1 MKKRVV
7 IAILAGLLATSFS
20 VSSVAA
26 ETFDWA
32 DRTLSGP
39 ASADPGD
46 VVRFSSTDDYC
57 GTYDDVADNLSVEYQ
72 LIGDWYTEPTTQRLT
87 IVNELVV
94 LDVVVGNFSGDGEV
108 VIRVKCPVTP
118 EKGIR
123 YTARLSVAG
132 TIGPS
137 GGDPNLLTPEL
148 VFGDTEVAPFSRIV
162 GSGNRPCTGGK
173 ILSRR
178 LFVGGGSG
186 KWETEPSYRVA
197 LKNDIPVFEVLNI
210 GKPIFDADRPGV
222 QSLHAEIICLN
233 NVKDELRYEGIIT
246 VRDNNQPA
254 APNPGNP
261 PVASNVR
268 GAISVDP
275 AQVTEGQRVT
285 ISNTSSSPC
294 AGLVLPYGASGIAS
308 TDQGKIDDSI
318 VRGSESGDAIKPDA
332 SGNWAVGLTFRDGF
346 LGGQDVRRITV
357 TVACASRVNGATSI
371 DFIYQPAAFSVVA
384 RGAQTPATTA
394 GSGAG
399 APATTA
405 GSTGSTPATGS
416 VDPQTGTP
424 VDPQT
429 GGVAAPSPLGGFSI
443 PSGESVDAAGD
454 LILPR
459 AYLDGDTQQ
468 LIEIATGLV
477 IGEYDLVSGQFVD
490 PNTGAVTGIVDP
502 ATGELIDAATG
513 IQIGIST
520 TPPSARDG
528 AALLGLGGD
537 GTADEAADDSGSNTL
552 VIVLAAVAGALLLA
566 VIALVVSRRKKPTLP
581 PPPIA

>member
-20 VSSVAA
+20 ASIVAA
-26 ETFDWA
+26 TPPPWIDERLT
-32 DRTLSGP
+32 GP
-39 ASADPGD
+39 TTADPGD
-46 VVRFSSTDDYC
+46 IARFTARAYNC
-57 GTYDDVADNLSVEYQ
+57 GEDASRLAVEYE
-72 LIGDWYTEPTTQRLT
+72 LLGDWNTEPTTDLLT
-87 IVNELVV
+87 IDNEQIV
-94 LDVVVGNFSGDGEV
+94 LDVVVGNFAGNGAID
-108 VIRVKCPVTP
+108 IRVLCSLP
-118 EKGIR
+118 EKRFR
-123 YTARLSVAG
+123 YSTRLRVTGTA
-132 TIGPS
+132 GPS
-137 GGDPNLLTPEL
+137 GGDPNAGITPEL
-148 VFGDTEVAPFSRIV
+148 VFRDAEVAPFSRIV
-162 GSGNRPCTGGK
+162 GSGNRPCTGGE

-178 LFVGGGSG
+178 LSVWAGSG
-186 KWETEPSYRVA
+186 KWEKEPSYRVA
-197 LKNDIPVFEVLNI
+197 LQNDIPVFEVLNI
-210 GKPIFDADRPGV
+210 GKPVFDADRPDV
-222 QSLHAEIICLN
+222 QLVYAEIVCLN

-246 VRDNNQPA
+246 VRDTNQPA

-261 PVASNVR
+261 PVGSNVR

-357 TVACASRVNGATSI
+357 TMACASRVNGATSI
-371 DFIYQPAAFSVVA
+371 DFIYQPAAISVVA
-384 RGAQTPATTA
+384 RGAQAPATTA

-405 GSTGSTPATGS
+405 GSTGGTPATGS

-424 VDPQT
+424 VDPQS

-528 AALLGLGGD
+528 AALLGLGGE

-566 VIALVVSRRKKPTLP
+566 VIALVVSRPKKPTLP

>member
-1 MKKRVV
+1 MSHRTRSGSPS
-7 IAILAGLLATSFS
+7 IATAFVAIVLL
-20 VSSVAA
+20 VAA
-26 ETFDWA
+26 LGVWLPSSAVRA
-32 DRTLSGP
+32 DSLNGPRELGSGT
-39 ASADPGD
+39 SADYTLDIKCYEQPRLLVGKRSGSWAVD
-46 VVRFSSTDDYC
+46 QNVATVVWTNPNPFPVVRYTAPAVSDDTVITLTLGCLSS
-57 GTYDDVADNLSVEYQ
+57 
-72 LIGDWYTEPTTQRLT
+72 PTTGTTKKIVTAVLVPGPPQETYADLVFSKDETAAMSSAKATGNLPCPGGT
-87 IVNELVV
+87 ITSSNLVV
-94 LDVVVGNFSGDGEV
+94 L
-108 VIRVKCPVTP
+108 P
-118 EKGIR
+118 
-123 YTARLSVAG
+123 
-132 TIGPS
+132 
-137 GGDPNLLTPEL
+137 
-148 VFGDTEVAPFSRIV
+148 
-162 GSGNRPCTGGK
+162 GSGR
-173 ILSRR
+173 
-178 LFVGGGSG
+178 
-186 KWETEPSYRVA
+186 WEIEPTYSVQFNA
-197 LKNDIPVFEVLNI
+197 QNAPLLQITSI
-210 GKPIFDADRPGV
+210 GRPIFDGESDRETTVG
-222 QSLHAEIICLN
+222 STIICSYGAGRIIYRG
-233 NVKDELRYEGIIT
+233 DIT
-246 VRDNNQPA
+246 VTNTTSA
-254 APNPGNP
+254 AEPPNSEP

-285 ISNTSSSPC
+285 ISNTAASPC
-294 AGLVLPYGASGIAS
+294 RDLIFPYGASGL
-308 TDQGKIDDSI
+308 DRGDEGKFEFSI
-318 VRGSESGDAIKPDA
+318 SKGSEAGDLFRADA
-332 SGNWAVGLTFRDGF
+332 SGNWAVSIRFDDGF
-346 LGGQDVRRITV
+346 LAGQDVRRLTV
-357 TVACASRVNGATSI
+357 TFACGTRVNNQPSI
-371 DFIYQPAAFSVVA
+371 DFVYQPAAFSVVA
-384 RGAQTPATTA
+384 RGAQAPATTA
-394 GSGAG
+394 GSGVG

-405 GSTGSTPATGS
+405 GSTGGTPTTGS

-454 LILPR
+454 QILPR
-459 AYLDGDTQQ
+459 AYLNGDTQQ

-528 AALLGLGGD
+528 AALLGLGGE

>member
-1 MKKRVV
+1 
-7 IAILAGLLATSFS
+7 
-20 VSSVAA
+20 
-26 ETFDWA
+26 
-32 DRTLSGP
+32 
-39 ASADPGD
+39 
-46 VVRFSSTDDYC
+46 
-57 GTYDDVADNLSVEYQ
+57 
-72 LIGDWYTEPTTQRLT
+72 
-87 IVNELVV
+87 
-94 LDVVVGNFSGDGEV
+94 
-108 VIRVKCPVTP
+108 
-118 EKGIR
+118 
-123 YTARLSVAG
+123 
-132 TIGPS
+132 
-137 GGDPNLLTPEL
+137 
-148 VFGDTEVAPFSRIV
+148 
-162 GSGNRPCTGGK
+162 
-173 ILSRR
+173 
-178 LFVGGGSG
+178 
-186 KWETEPSYRVA
+186 
-197 LKNDIPVFEVLNI
+197 
-210 GKPIFDADRPGV
+210 
-222 QSLHAEIICLN
+222 
-233 NVKDELRYEGIIT
+233 
-246 VRDNNQPA
+246 
-254 APNPGNP
+254 GNP

-357 TVACASRVNGATSI
+357 TMACASRVNGATSI
-371 DFIYQPAAFSVVA
+371 DFIYQPAAISVVA
-384 RGAQTPATTA
+384 RGAQAPATTA

-405 GSTGSTPATGS
+405 GSTGGTPATGS

-424 VDPQT
+424 VDPQS

-528 AALLGLGGD
+528 AALLGLGGE

>member
-1 MKKRVV
+1 M
-7 IAILAGLLATSFS
+7 AFLAGLLATSFS
-20 VSSVAA
+20 ASIVAA
-26 ETFDWA
+26 TPPPWIDERLT
-32 DRTLSGP
+32 GP
-39 ASADPGD
+39 TTADPGD
-46 VVRFSSTDDYC
+46 IARFTARASNC
-57 GTYDDVADNLSVEYQ
+57 GEDASRLSVEYE
-72 LIGDWYTEPTTQRLT
+72 LLGDWNTEPTTDLLT
-87 IVNELVV
+87 IDNEQIV
-94 LDVVVGNFSGDGEV
+94 LDVVVGNFAGNGAID
-108 VIRVKCPVTP
+108 IRVLCSLP
-118 EKGIR
+118 EKRFR
-123 YTARLSVAG
+123 YSTRLRVAG
-132 TIGPS
+132 TAGPS
-137 GGDPNLLTPEL
+137 GGDPNAGITPEL
-148 VFGDTEVAPFSRIV
+148 VFGDTEVAPFSRIL

-178 LFVGGGSG
+178 LFVGAGSG

-197 LKNDIPVFEVLNI
+197 LKNDIPVFEVLNV
-210 GKPIFDADRPGV
+210 GKPVFDADRPGV
-222 QSLHAEIICLN
+222 QTLHAEIVCLN
-233 NVKDELRYEGIIT
+233 SVKDELRYVGFIT
-246 VRDNNQPA
+246 VRDTNQPA

-275 AQVTEGQRVT
+275 AQVIEGQRVT
-285 ISNTSSSPC
+285 ISNTTASPC
-294 AGLVLPYGASGIAS
+294 RDLIFPYGASGL
-308 TDQGKIDDSI
+308 DSGDESKFELSI
-318 VRGSESGDAIKPDA
+318 SRGSEAGDLFRPDA
-332 SGNWAVGLTFRDGF
+332 SGNWAVSIRFDDGF
-346 LGGQDVRRITV
+346 LAGQDVRRLTV
-357 TVACASRVNGATSI
+357 TFACGTRVNNQPSI
-371 DFIYQPAAFSVVA
+371 NFVYQPAAFSVVA
-384 RGAQTPATTA
+384 RGAQAPATTA
-394 GSGAG
+394 GSAAG

-405 GSTGSTPATGS
+405 GSTGSAPATGS
-416 VDPQTGTP
+416 VDPQAGTP

-528 AALLGLGGD
+528 AALLGLGGE
-537 GTADEAADDSGSNTL
+537 GTAVEAADDSGSNTL

>member
-20 VSSVAA
+20 ASIVAA
-26 ETFDWA
+26 TPPPWIDERLT
-32 DRTLSGP
+32 GP
-39 ASADPGD
+39 TTADPGD
-46 VVRFSSTDDYC
+46 IARFTARAYNC
-57 GTYDDVADNLSVEYQ
+57 GEDASRLAVEYE
-72 LIGDWYTEPTTQRLT
+72 LLGDWNTEPTTDLLT
-87 IVNELVV
+87 IDNEQIV
-94 LDVVVGNFSGDGEV
+94 LDVVVGNFAGNGAID
-108 VIRVKCPVTP
+108 IRVLCSLP
-118 EKGIR
+118 EKRFR
-123 YTARLSVAG
+123 YSARLRVTG
-132 TIGPS
+132 TAGPS
-137 GGDPNLLTPEL
+137 GGDPNAGVTPEL
-148 VFGDTEVAPFSRIV
+148 VFAAPEIPSQSKTIAR
-162 GSGNRPCTGGK
+162 GNRPCPGGQ
-173 ILSRR
+173 ITFDEVIVLA
-178 LFVGGGSG
+178 GSG
-186 KWETEPSYRVA
+186 KWQVEPRYRA
-197 LKNDIPVFEVLNI
+197 ILQNDIPVLDVSSI
-210 GKPIFDADRPGV
+210 GKPVFDNEPPSRQTVRAR
-222 QSLHAEIICLN
+222 IICRSN
-233 NVKDELRYEGIIT
+233 GKDLRYDGMVT
-246 VRDNNQPA
+246 VLNTDQPT
-254 APNPGNP
+254 APNPGTP

-285 ISNTSSSPC
+285 ISNTAASPC
-294 AGLVLPYGASGIAS
+294 RDLIFPYGASGL
-308 TDQGKIDDSI
+308 DSGDEDKFEFSI
-318 VRGSESGDAIKPDA
+318 SKGSEAGDLFRADA
-332 SGNWAVGLTFRDGF
+332 SGNWAVSIRFDDGF
-346 LGGQDVRRITV
+346 LAGQDVRRLTV
-357 TVACASRVNGATSI
+357 TFACGTRVNNQPSI
-371 DFIYQPAAFSVVA
+371 NFVYQPAAFSVVA

-405 GSTGSTPATGS
+405 GSTGGTPATGS

-424 VDPQT
+424 ADPQS

-528 AALLGLGGD
+528 AALLGLGGE

>member
-1 MKKRVV
+1 M
-7 IAILAGLLATSFS
+7 AFLASLLATSFS
-20 VSSVAA
+20 ASIVTAA
-26 ETFDWA
+26 APPWVDERLT
-32 DRTLSGP
+32 GP
-39 ASADPGD
+39 TTADPGD
-46 VVRFSSTDDYC
+46 IARFTARASNC
-57 GTYDDVADNLSVEYQ
+57 GEDASRLSVEYE
-72 LIGDWYTEPTTQRLT
+72 LLGDWDTQPTTDLLT
-87 IVNELVV
+87 IDNEQIV
-94 LDVVVGNFSGDGEV
+94 LQVVVGNFAGNGAMD
-108 VIRVKCPVTP
+108 IRVYCSLP
-118 EKGIR
+118 EKGFR
-123 YTARLSVAG
+123 YSTRLRVAG
-132 TIGPS
+132 TAGPS

-162 GSGNRPCTGGK
+162 GSGNRPCTGGE

-178 LFVGGGSG
+178 LFVGAGSG
-186 KWETEPSYRVA
+186 RWETEPSYRVA
-197 LKNDIPVFEVLNI
+197 LKNDIPVFEVLNV
-210 GKPIFDADRPGV
+210 GKPVFDADRPGV
-222 QSLHAEIICLN
+222 QSLHAEIVCQN
-233 NVKDELRYEGIIT
+233 NVKDVLRYQGFIT
-246 VRDNNQPA
+246 VRDTNQPA

-275 AQVTEGQRVT
+275 AQVTEGQLVT
-285 ISNTSSSPC
+285 ISNTAASPC
-294 AGLVLPYGASGIAS
+294 RDLIFPYGASGL
-308 TDQGKIDDSI
+308 DRGDDGKFEFSI
-318 VRGSESGDAIKPDA
+318 SKGSEAGDLFRADA
-332 SGNWAVGLTFRDGF
+332 SGNWAVSIRFDNGF
-346 LGGQDVRRITV
+346 LAGQDVRRLTV
-357 TVACASRVNGATSI
+357 TFACGTRVNNQPSI
-371 DFIYQPAAFSVVA
+371 NFVYQPAAFSVIA
-384 RGAQTPATTA
+384 RGAQAPATTA
-394 GSGAG
+394 GSGVG

-405 GSTGSTPATGS
+405 GSTDSTPATGS
-416 VDPQTGTP
+416 VDPQDGTPVDPQTGTP

-528 AALLGLGGD
+528 AALLGLGGE
-537 GTADEAADDSGSNTL
+537 GTADQAADDSGSNTL

>member
-20 VSSVAA
+20 ASIVAA
-26 ETFDWA
+26 TPPPWIDERLT
-32 DRTLSGP
+32 GP
-39 ASADPGD
+39 TTADPGD
-46 VVRFSSTDDYC
+46 IARFTAQAYNC
-57 GTYDDVADNLSVEYQ
+57 GEDASRLAVEYE
-72 LIGDWYTEPTTQRLT
+72 LLGDWSTEPTTDLLT
-87 IVNELVV
+87 IDNEQIV
-94 LDVVVGNFSGDGEV
+94 LDVVVGNFAGNGAID
-108 VIRVKCPVTP
+108 IRVLCSLP
-118 EKGIR
+118 EKRFR
-123 YTARLSVAG
+123 YSARLRVTG
-132 TIGPS
+132 TAGPS
-137 GGDPNLLTPEL
+137 GGDPNAGITPEL
-148 VFGDTEVAPFSRIV
+148 VFRDTEVAPFSRIV

-178 LFVGGGSG
+178 LFVGAGTG
-186 KWETEPSYRVA
+186 KWEKEPSYRVA

-210 GKPIFDADRPGV
+210 GKPVFDADRPDIQLV
-222 QSLHAEIICLN
+222 YAEIVCLN
-233 NVKDELRYEGIIT
+233 NVKDELGYVGIIT
-246 VRDNNQPA
+246 VRDTNQPA

-285 ISNTSSSPC
+285 ISNTAASPC
-294 AGLVLPYGASGIAS
+294 RDLIFPYGASGL
-308 TDQGKIDDSI
+308 DSGDEDKFEFSI
-318 VRGSESGDAIKPDA
+318 SKGSEAGDLFRADA
-332 SGNWAVGLTFRDGF
+332 SGNWAVSIRFDDGV
-346 LGGQDVRRITV
+346 LAGQDVRRLTV
-357 TVACASRVNGATSI
+357 TFACGTRVNNQPSI
-371 DFIYQPAAFSVVA
+371 NFVYQPAAFSVVA

-405 GSTGSTPATGS
+405 GSTGGTPATVS

-424 VDPQT
+424 ADPQS

-528 AALLGLGGD
+528 AALLGLGGE

>member
-1 MKKRVV
+1 
-7 IAILAGLLATSFS
+7 
-20 VSSVAA
+20 
-26 ETFDWA
+26 
-32 DRTLSGP
+32 
-39 ASADPGD
+39 
-46 VVRFSSTDDYC
+46 
-57 GTYDDVADNLSVEYQ
+57 
-72 LIGDWYTEPTTQRLT
+72 
-87 IVNELVV
+87 
-94 LDVVVGNFSGDGEV
+94 
-108 VIRVKCPVTP
+108 
-118 EKGIR
+118 
-123 YTARLSVAG
+123 LSVAG

-178 LFVGGGSG
+178 LFVGAGSG

-222 QSLHAEIICLN
+222 QSLHAEIVCLN

-246 VRDNNQPA
+246 VRDTNQPA

-357 TVACASRVNGATSI
+357 TMACASRVNGATSI

-416 VDPQTGTP
+416 VDPQTG
-424 VDPQT
+424 
-429 GGVAAPSPLGGFSI
+429 GVAAPSPLGGFSI

-454 LILPR
+454 QILPR
-459 AYLDGDTQQ
+459 AYLNGETQQ

-520 TPPSARDG
+520 TPPSASDG
-528 AALLGLGGD
+528 AALLGLGD
-537 GTADEAADDSGSNTL
+537 GASSDEATDDSGSNTL
-552 VIVLAAVAGALLLA
+552 VIVLIAVAGALLLA

>member
-7 IAILAGLLATSFS
+7 VAFLASLLASSFS

-46 VVRFSSTDDYC
+46 VVRFSSTDDFC

-173 ILSRR
+173 ILSRL
-178 LFVGGGSG
+178 LFVGAGSG

-222 QSLHAEIICLN
+222 QSLHAEIVCLN

-246 VRDNNQPA
+246 VRDTNQPA

-357 TVACASRVNGATSI
+357 TMACASRVNGATSI

-416 VDPQTGTP
+416 VDPQTG
-424 VDPQT
+424 
-429 GGVAAPSPLGGFSI
+429 GVAAPSPLGGFSI

-454 LILPR
+454 QILPR
-459 AYLDGDTQQ
+459 AYLNGETQQ

-520 TPPSARDG
+520 TPPSASDG
-528 AALLGLGGD
+528 AALLGLGD
-537 GTADEAADDSGSNTL
+537 GASSDEATDDSGSNTL
-552 VIVLAAVAGALLLA
+552 VIVLIAVAGALLLA